1 MAQSFQ
7 DVNDDLSKMVPFLLE
22 RKYCY
27 YEPDS
32 RNNINMSKYNFN
44 TAQKPLI
51 AKKYNNNK
59 QIDDIVKDNFVNVFT
74 NNLLRNVEKWMDN
87 SSTLS
92 ILQELYNSTG
102 KLNKYQKNTLTELNK
117 NLNQLHNEKY
127 FNTRNLEYSKY
138 NLNEYNYYTT
148 LCINS
153 VLIFSII
160 FVINDLGKQGV
171 IPFVVFINLVL
182 VACIAIYIMLSLDSV
197 NDRKGNDFNQF
208 QFKKYS
214 MDSKQKI

>member
-1 MAQSFQ
+1 
-7 DVNDDLSKMVPFLLE
+7 
-22 RKYCY
+22 
-27 YEPDS
+27 
-32 RNNINMSKYNFN
+32 
-44 TAQKPLI
+44 
-51 AKKYNNNK
+51 
-59 QIDDIVKDNFVNVFT
+59 
-74 NNLLRNVEKWMDN
+74 MDN

-171 IPFVVFINLVL
+171 IPFAVFINLVL

>member
-7 DVNDDLSKMVPFLLE
+7 DINNELGKMVPFLLE

-51 AKKYNNNK
+51 SKKYNSNK
-59 QIDDIVKDNFVNVFT
+59 QINDIIKDNFVNVFT
-74 NNLLRNVEKWMDN
+74 NNLLKNVDKWMDN

-117 NLNQLHNEKY
+117 NLNELHNKKY

-148 LCINS
+148 LCINT
-153 VLIFSII
+153 VLLFSII

-171 IPFVVFINLVL
+171 IPFAIFINLVL
-182 VACIAIYIMLSLDSV
+182 IGCVAIYIMLSLDSV

>member
-7 DVNDDLSKMVPFLLE
+7 DVNNDLSKMVPFLLE

-74 NNLLRNVEKWMDN
+74 NNLFYIFCFE
-87 SSTLS
+87 S
-92 ILQELYNSTG
+92 IEYF
-102 KLNKYQKNTLTELNK
+102 LN
-117 NLNQLHNEKY
+117 
-127 FNTRNLEYSKY
+127 
-138 NLNEYNYYTT
+138 
-148 LCINS
+148 
-153 VLIFSII
+153 
-160 FVINDLGKQGV
+160 
-171 IPFVVFINLVL
+171 
-182 VACIAIYIMLSLDSV
+182 
-197 NDRKGNDFNQF
+197 
-208 QFKKYS
+208 
-214 MDSKQKI
+214 

>member
-7 DVNDDLSKMVPFLLE
+7 DVNNDLSKMVPFLLE

-74 NNLLRNVEKWMDN
+74 NNLLISDYNLIYPLLNTYHYTKPLFIDNHYKSTINNNFTEKK
-87 SSTLS
+87 
-92 ILQELYNSTG
+92 LQ
-102 KLNKYQKNTLTELNK
+102 NK
-117 NLNQLHNEKY
+117 NIIINY
-127 FNTRNLEYSKY
+127 FNN
-138 NLNEYNYYTT
+138 
-148 LCINS
+148 I
-153 VLIFSII
+153 
-160 FVINDLGKQGV
+160 
-171 IPFVVFINLVL
+171 
-182 VACIAIYIMLSLDSV
+182 
-197 NDRKGNDFNQF
+197 
-208 QFKKYS
+208 
-214 MDSKQKI
+214 